1 MSTVKVLHDTAED
14 IQNLHTNLVNTFES
28 GKTKDLAWRKWQLK
42 QLWWMLEDN
51 EKEFTAAMKEDLNR
65 SSIESM
71 ITDFAGARKDILYH
85 LQHID
90 QWAADEP
97 LGDTFV
103 AKQLR
108 LARIR
113 KEPLGVVLIIGAWN
127 FPLLLVL
134 QPLIAAITAGCCAI
148 IKPSE
153 LIPSCQAL
161 LKHLIPKYLDKSAI
175 GVVCGAVAETTSLLE
190 LRFNHIF
197 FTGSATVGRIVSAAA
212 AKNLTPLT
220 LELGGQCPAIICKS
234 ANIDRAAKCVAFS
247 KFLNSGQ
254 ICLSVN
260 HVFVD
265 PSVYDQFTECLKYWI
280 QTFLN
285 GQLTVDTAIVNPSHF
300 DRLLNLICNTEGR
313 IFYGGTGNRETRRM
327 EPTVVLDVDI
337 NDTLLRDEIFGP
349 ICPIIKSDFRS
360 AYIATKQKGH
370 PLAMY
375 IFILDNTN
383 SGGVTV
389 NDVILHAGFSG
400 APFGGVGSSGH
411 GYYHGAYGFNSFTHF
426 RTVMNSPSWLE
437 RALTFRYP
445 PFNAMETPKSFKLR
459 AKFKRGESINDQRRK
474 PAVLGSKGVYLSAA
488 VTVLGALYYYFYHY
502 LSRSEIVYSQ

>member
-1 MSTVKVLHDTAED
+1 MTTTKVQHDNAADIRDLH
-14 IQNLHTNLVNTFES
+14 ISLVNTFQS

-51 EKEFTAAMKEDLNR
+51 DKEFMAAMKEDLNR
-65 SSIESM
+65 SNIESM
-71 ITDFAGARKDILYH
+71 ITDLAGARKDILYH
-85 LQHID
+85 LEHVD
-90 QWAADEP
+90 KWAADEP

-153 LIPSCQAL
+153 LIPSSQAV
-161 LKHLIPKYLDKSAI
+161 LKRLVPKYLDQTAI
-175 GVVCGAVAETTSLLE
+175 GVVCGGVAETTSLLE
-190 LRFNHIF
+190 LQFNHVF

-212 AKNLTPLT
+212 AKNLTPVT

-234 ANIDRAAKCVAFS
+234 ADIDRAAKCVAFS

-265 PSVYDQFTECLKYWI
+265 PSVYDKFTERLKHWI
-280 QTFLN
+280 HTFLN
-285 GQLTVDTAIVNPSHF
+285 GESTIDTAIVNQSHF
-300 DRLLNLICNTEGR
+300 DRLSALIRNTGGS
-313 IFYGGTGNRETRRM
+313 IFCGGGGNRETRRM
-327 EPTVVLDVDI
+327 EPTVVVSLDL
-337 NDTLLRDEIFGP
+337 NDALLKDEIFGP
-349 ICPIIKSDFRS
+349 ICPVIKGDFRI
-360 AYIATKQKGH
+360 AYNATKQKGC

-375 IFILDNTN
+375 IFSNDKREIQEILDNTN
-383 SGGVTV
+383 SGGVTI

-400 APFGGVGSSGH
+400 APFGGVGSSGY
-411 GYYHGAYGFNSFTHF
+411 GYYHGPYGFNSFTHL
-426 RTVMNSPSWLE
+426 RTVMHSPNWLE

-445 PFNAMETPKSFKLR
+445 PFNATEIPNRLKLK
-459 AKFKRGESINDQRRK
+459 AKFKRGESIDDQRRNSSSITSRGLNVAATI
-474 PAVLGSKGVYLSAA
+474 AVLG
-488 VTVLGALYYYFYHY
+488 TLYYYFYH
-502 LSRSEIVYSQ
+502 